1 MAIATTAY
9 ELTNW
14 HIDRVFRK
22 AGMTLDILKTDKYN
36 IEYWDNKAEGKPVF
50 IAIHGFGAKA
60 KYQWYKQLSALRKDY
75 RVIIPNL
82 LYFGDTRPHVA
93 KYKVEDQVEMIQ
105 YFVDKLGIQRYTLMG
120 ASYGGLISAELAIKY
135 PDQVERLILVDA
147 AMKYI
152 YENDTERICAYF
164 DVENISELFVPGKPD
179 GLKRLYY
186 VTLGK
191 DALAPPIVTLRRF
204 HEELYQGTFKEKQ
217 ELVKDLL
224 LIRESYG
231 EHIYRYKVPVH
242 LIWGDMDVI
251 IPAERAVKLRDHIGG
266 DTTLD
271 IIKKGG
277 HMPNMN
283 KPRIF
288 NDLLKKYLK
297 LN

>member
-1 MAIATTAY
+1 
-9 ELTNW
+9 
-14 HIDRVFRK
+14 
-22 AGMTLDILKTDKYN
+22 
-36 IEYWDNKAEGKPVF
+36 
-50 IAIHGFGAKA
+50 
-60 KYQWYKQLSALRKDY
+60 
-75 RVIIPNL
+75 
-82 LYFGDTRPHVA
+82 
-93 KYKVEDQVEMIQ
+93 MIQ
-105 YFVDKLGIQRYTLMG
+105 HFIDKLGIKKYTLMG

-152 YENDTERICAYF
+152 YEDDTKRICDYF
-164 DVENISELFVPGKPD
+164 DVENISELFVPSKPD

-204 HEELYQGTFKEKQ
+204 HEELYQGTFTEKQ

-288 NDLLKKYLK
+288 NNLLKKYLK